1 MGLKVFAMAHHT
13 REAWPAV
20 FRIQT
25 EHLDRMAMLLGD
37 APR

>member
-1 MGLKVFAMAHHT
+1 MTHHS
-13 REAWPAV
+13 REAWPGV
-20 FRIQT
+20 FLIQT